1 MKSKKELTI
10 SVANPLTEKKKK
22 ELLEEIREL
31 IQLKYYS

>member
-1 MKSKKELTI
+1 MKLKKELTI
-10 SVANPLTEKKKK
+10 SVANPLTEEKKK

>member
-1 MKSKKELTI
+1 MKLKKELTI

>member
-1 MKSKKELTI
+1 MKLKKELTI
-10 SVANPLTEKKKK
+10 SVSNPLTEEKKK